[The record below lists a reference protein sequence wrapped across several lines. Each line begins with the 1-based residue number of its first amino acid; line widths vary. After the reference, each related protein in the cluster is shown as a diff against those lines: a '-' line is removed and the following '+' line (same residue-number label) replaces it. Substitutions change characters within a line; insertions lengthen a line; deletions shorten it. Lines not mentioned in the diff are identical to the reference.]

1 MNHKPSLT
9 DGNCEV
15 DVVDPAQT
23 PELLI
28 GFPQNE
34 FVDVRAVDDRR
45 WDVLAAIDYQAKHDR
60 YTVPKGERTDFAS
73 VPRPFVW
80 FIPTYGRYT
89 KAAILHDHLCRLARE
104 GTFNRR
110 DADGVFRQAMR
121 ALAVPFLRRWIMWA
135 AVRWGAIATREG
147 RRDWIK
153 DAWLVLPITL
163 VVVPIVAPAALLI
176 VATLGVWYLAEWLTW
191 VPLAVVR
198 RERARRGLRAKQ
210 VNAPEFT
217 LNL

>member
-1 MNHKPSLT
+1 MADL
-9 DGNCEV
+9 
-15 DVVDPAQT
+15 AQT

-28 GFPQNE
+28 GFPESE

-45 WDVLAAIDYQAKHDR
+45 WDVLAAIDYQAKRDR
-60 YTVPKGERTDFAS
+60 YTVPRGERTDFAS

-80 FIPTYGRYT
+80 FIPAYGRYT

-121 ALAVPFLRRWIMWA
+121 TLGVPFLRRWIMWA
-135 AVRWGAIATREG
+135 AVRWGALGTVEG
-147 RRDWIK
+147 RRDWIE

-163 VVVPIVAPAALLI
+163 VVLPLVAPSALLI
-176 VATLGVWYLAEWLTW
+176 IATLGV
-191 VPLAVVR
+191 
-198 RERARRGLRAKQ
+198 
-210 VNAPEFT
+210 
-217 LNL
+217 